1 MRLIRVQLI
10 STKSGRWFPAGN
22 DTGLSHAQPAEQ
34 PARGARLC
42 AGEERGQRQNSKTD
56 PRRLASVS
64 SPLEQLRSDLK
75 ADLFDV
81 VHFLAADRI
90 ARHAAYQ
97 SSPLAS

>member
-22 DTGLSHAQPAEQ
+22 DTGLSHAQPAE
-34 PARGARLC
+34 RGARLC
-42 AGEERGQRQNSKTD
+42 AGEERGQQQNSKTD
-56 PRRLASVS
+56 PRQLASVS

-97 SSPLAS
+97 SSPLAP